1 MEGGREG
8 GSEGGRKKQEGRA
21 LQGGRKG
28 GWERCSIMG
37 QLMASRIQL
46 T

>member
-8 GSEGGRKKQEGRA
+8 GSEGGRKRQEGRE